1 MVISPAETVTEVGEQ
16 LVKHPP
22 QYFIRPRIW
31 KWKEK
36 LQMEHE
42 NTHISKYCT
51 LHTQDSI
58 GSYVYLPSIDEN
70 AAR

>member
-1 MVISPAETVTEVGEQ
+1 MVICPVETVTEVGEQ

-42 NTHISKYCT
+42 TLISASTVLCIPKIQSEVMY
-51 LHTQDSI
+51 I
-58 GSYVYLPSIDEN
+58 YPGIDEN